1 MKEFVYNTA
10 SAVSDSTEVST
21 SQPKYKPYL
30 LVDESD
36 CILIKETKPFSFSD
50 LIVDP
55 EDIGFRLVETA
66 KFHNTFCVTAN
77 QVGLDY
83 KVFVA
88 GSGDNFVAFYNPEI
102 LTYSTE
108 TSVTQETDLSNMGF
122 MLQVKRPT
130 SISIQYE
137 DYTGESKIAQFD
149 GLTAR
154 IIQQCVD
161 RLNGID
167 FKTKVSKLVL
177 DRAKSSLDKRI
188 KKFVKHN
195 TYIKK

>member
-10 SAVSDSTEVST
+10 DSASNLTDVSISN
-21 SQPKYKPYL
+21 PKYKPYL
-30 LVDESD
+30 LVDEND
-36 CILIKETKPFSFSD
+36 CILKKETKPFSFSD

-77 QVGLDY
+77 QVGLDC

-102 LTYSTE
+102 LTYSAE

-122 MLQVKRPT
+122 ILQVKRPT

-137 DYTGESKIAQFD
+137 DYTGETKIAQFD

-161 RLNGID
+161 RLNGVD

-177 DRAKSSLDKRI
+177 DRAKLSLDKRI
-188 KKFVKHN
+188 KKFVKYN
-195 TYIKK
+195 TYVKK